1 MPTDLEKALD
11 SLIDVFHK
19 YSLEKGNYHA
29 IYRDDLRKLL
39 TKECPHYT
47 KNKDADTW
55 FKELDVN
62 ADNAVNFEEYLVL
75 VIKVGLAAH
84 KESHKE

>member
-1 MPTDLEKALD
+1 MPTELENALD
-11 SLIDVFHK
+11 SIIDVYHN
-19 YSLEKGNYHA
+19 YSLETGNHHA
-29 IYRDDLRKLL
+29 IYKNDLKRMLA
-39 TKECPHYT
+39 TECPQYT

-62 ADNAVNFEEYLVL
+62 NDGAVNFQEFLVF

-84 KESHKE
+84 EDIHKE